1 MDETN
6 RGIVVGYDGS
16 PDADVALKWA
26 AAAAALED
34 LPVLAVMVDQVDASP
49 WGGLLWEP
57 DEDLVPRAERI
68 LEDAGAGGSVKRL
81 SGVIVPALLEAA
93 REASLLVVGSQGH
106 GRGGEVLIGS
116 VSQHLARQAPCPV
129 VVVREPAH
137 ASATRIVVGI
147 DGSGDSAAAL
157 EFACRRA
164 ELTGEDVVAV
174 HGWKTGTLL
183 SGRDGQLPHDI
194 GQKIEEKERLL
205 AESVAGARAAHPDV
219 TLIQEAIPVPPVQ
232 VLVDAS
238 AGASLVVTGS
248 RGRGAFAGMLLG
260 SVSHEVIH
268 RALCPVAVVR

>member
-1 MDETN
+1 MDETK

-57 DEDLVPRAERI
+57 DEDLVPRVERI
-68 LEDAGAGGSVKRL
+68 LEDSGVRGSVERL
-81 SGVIVPALLEAA
+81 PGVIVPALLEAA
-93 REASLLVVGSQGH
+93 GDASLLVVGSQGH

-116 VSQHLARQAPCPV
+116 VSQHLARQAHCPV
-129 VVVREPAH
+129 VVVREPAQR
-137 ASATRIVVGI
+137 SATRIVVGI

-183 SGRDGQLPHDI
+183 VGRDGQLPHDI
-194 GQKIEEKERLL
+194 GRKIEEKEHLL
-205 AESVAGARAAHPDV
+205 AESVAGARADHPDV
-219 TLIQEAIPVPPVQ
+219 TLIQEAIPLRPVQ

-238 AGASLVVTGS
+238 ASASLVVTGS

-268 RALCPVAVVR
+268 RARCPVAVVR